1 MSTIWYLRNKLVFNG
16 ESVIVTSA
24 ANQIRA
30 RSEEFDRVIRSNLKL
45 RNPQNSGSSPIRWSR
60 PKEGCIKVN
69 VDGSWFS
76 HNNNAACGGVFRDS
90 EGRFVKGFACN
101 LGNCSIMHVELWAV
115 IHGLNIATTNGYH
128 NLVVE
133 SDSAAA
139 INFINH
145 GCSPVHPCAPLV
157 QDIRI
162 LANRV
167 QKITWIHSL
176 REANPVADL
185 LAKKGQDLPIGL
197 HLFDQAPHCI
207 SYALLCDCFDTIRV
221 KGS

>member
-1 MSTIWYLRNKLVFNG
+1 MLMVL
-16 ESVIVTSA
+16 
-24 ANQIRA
+24 
-30 RSEEFDRVIRSNLKL
+30 
-45 RNPQNSGSSPIRWSR
+45 
-60 PKEGCIKVN
+60 
-69 VDGSWFS
+69 
-76 HNNNAACGGVFRDS
+76 
-90 EGRFVKGFACN
+90 
-101 LGNCSIMHVELWAV
+101 V

-145 GCSPVHPCAPLV
+145 GCSPVHSCAPLV

-176 REANPVADL
+176 REANSVADL

-207 SYALLCDCFDTIRV
+207 SYALLCDCFDTIRRSIEYNQLMGV
-221 KGS
+221 YGALPMCDDCDQEIERSDLKLGRYINRIVRFAYPSHASNMHLPHPFHFHSNILHSPTPPSSTSIDEIRHLKKKI